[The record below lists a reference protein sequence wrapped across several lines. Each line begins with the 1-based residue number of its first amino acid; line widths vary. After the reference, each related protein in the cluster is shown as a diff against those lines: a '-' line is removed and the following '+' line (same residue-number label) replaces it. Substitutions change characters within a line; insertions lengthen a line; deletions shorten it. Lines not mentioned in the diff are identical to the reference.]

1 MSSNL
6 RPAVDLIE
14 LSWQLGHSSGHDV
27 MPEKWIKATVPGA
40 ANLDWGT
47 AEGLPD
53 WRQETN
59 FEAYRWMEDQYWIY
73 KSVIPDLSSDL
84 TSDQRVFFTCKGID
98 YKYEI
103 LIGGELRYS
112 YEGMFRPFELDV
124 TEDLGSELIIAIHP
138 VPKDEGAVPGSRQE
152 ARQSCKPAV
161 SYGWD
166 WHPRLIPLGI
176 WDDTGIVVR
185 YEDRI
190 ISAELLYDLSE
201 HLNQADLCLDVDL
214 SGEGDLEFTLYSPDS
229 EIVLQ
234 STGRGNIGCIN
245 DPLLWWCNGYGQPDL
260 YRWELRLLKNGDIR
274 DSVGGKIGFRTITLE
289 MNEGAWSE
297 PVGYPK
303 SRSNAPIT
311 LKLNNVP
318 IFAKGTN
325 WVNPAVFPGTITKE
339 TYEPLLILAQE
350 ANMNLLRIW
359 GGGIVN
365 KDSFFEICDELG
377 LMVWQEF
384 PLACNNYRGSK
395 EYLQVLE
402 QEAEAIIIKLRK
414 YTSLAFWCGGNEL
427 FNSWSKMTDQSHAL
441 RLLNKLCYE
450 LDPKRPYLPTSPLMG
465 MAHGCYLF
473 RYLDGREVFQA
484 MPQAHYT
491 AYTEFGVPSLSNLD
505 CCLMISEQNKLFPL
519 EENEITI
526 AHHAFKAWGDF
537 DSWACPDMI
546 EDYFGKPSDL
556 QQMIE
561 WSQWLQSEGYK
572 CIYEEARRQ
581 KPYCSMAL
589 NWCYN
594 EPWPTLANN
603 SLINYPVA
611 PKPAYYAVAVSC
623 RNQLI
628 SARIP
633 KFAWRSGE
641 TFAVDLW
648 LLNDGNDAAEAG
660 QADVWLEFA
669 GSRHFVMNWQYK
681 AVPANMN
688 LEGPTVRFKL
698 PETIENKEK
707 DKLIPLNAAIIESD
721 IGSTREMKLII
732 ECGELSSEYRLLL
745 R

>member
-1 MSSNL
+1 
-6 RPAVDLIE
+6 
-14 LSWQLGHSSGHDV
+14 
-27 MPEKWIKATVPGA
+27 
-40 ANLDWGT
+40 
-47 AEGLPD
+47 
-53 WRQETN
+53 
-59 FEAYRWMEDQYWIY
+59 
-73 KSVIPDLSSDL
+73 
-84 TSDQRVFFTCKGID
+84 
-98 YKYEI
+98 
-103 LIGGELRYS
+103 
-112 YEGMFRPFELDV
+112 
-124 TEDLGSELIIAIHP
+124 
-138 VPKDEGAVPGSRQE
+138 
-152 ARQSCKPAV
+152 
-161 SYGWD
+161 
-166 WHPRLIPLGI
+166 
-176 WDDTGIVVR
+176 
-185 YEDRI
+185 
-190 ISAELLYDLSE
+190 
-201 HLNQADLCLDVDL
+201 
-214 SGEGDLEFTLYSPDS
+214 
-229 EIVLQ
+229 
-234 STGRGNIGCIN
+234 
-245 DPLLWWCNGYGQPDL
+245 
-260 YRWELRLLKNGDIR
+260 
-274 DSVGGKIGFRTITLE
+274 
-289 MNEGAWSE
+289 
-297 PVGYPK
+297 
-303 SRSNAPIT
+303 
-311 LKLNNVP
+311 
-318 IFAKGTN
+318 
-325 WVNPAVFPGTITKE
+325 
-339 TYEPLLILAQE
+339 
-350 ANMNLLRIW
+350 
-359 GGGIVN
+359 
-365 KDSFFEICDELG
+365 
-377 LMVWQEF
+377 MVWQEF

-395 EYLQVLE
+395 EYLHVLE
-402 QEAEAIIIKLRK
+402 QEAEAIITKLRK

-519 EENEITI
+519 VENEITI

-603 SLINYPVA
+603 SLVNYPVS
-611 PKPAYYAVAVSC
+611 PKPAYHAVAESC

-633 KFAWRSGE
+633 KFSWRSGE

-648 LLNDGNDAAEAG
+648 LLNDGNVAAESG
-660 QADVWLEFA
+660 QADVWLEIA
-669 GSRHFVMNWQYK
+669 GSRYFVMNWQYK
-681 AVPANMN
+681 PVPANMN

-707 DKLIPLNAAIIESD
+707 EKLIPLNAAIIESET
-721 IGSTREMKLII
+721 GSAHEMKLII